1 MINFG
6 FIFKAKLSQDRG
18 LKLPLSLITK
28 SLNSNPN
35 YVANLKVRR
44 VKEFRHY
51 NIPQRRVLGNMMFI
65 KAINFWVL
73 SDKFC
78 HNFAG
83 EVDISLFK
91 PFGGW
96 KGVLALIDCFSRKLW
111 VHLLKT
117 KKKNEVTSAL
127 SKILEKSGKFES
139 NKLTWILA
147 IFLIIQS

>member
-1 MINFG
+1 M
-6 FIFKAKLSQDRG
+6 
-18 LKLPLSLITK
+18 
-28 SLNSNPN
+28 
-35 YVANLKVRR
+35 
-44 VKEFRHY
+44 
-51 NIPQRRVLGNMMFI
+51 
-65 KAINFWVL
+65 L

-117 KKKNEVTSAL
+117 KKKKEVTNAL

-139 NKLTWILA
+139 NKLT
-147 IFLIIQS
+147 